1 MRGDE
6 DQPASAAAGNGTRVR
21 PGPRHAAPRKSL
33 LTKLQMPA
41 GKAIALAA
49 MPTAVLMG
57 MGLTPRL
64 ASADELP
71 KNPFSGTKCVE
82 QPDEPSPSSTPT
94 SSTPSGDTK
103 PDKPQKPET
112 PETPKPSVT
121 PTTGPSDPGS
131 GTGAGDGKDDTGSGG
146 STGTTGTPST
156 PATPSVKPS
165 SKPLDPLGLGD
176 ALGDLLGVN
185 KKGTESAPADT
196 EPSATATPTPSAT
209 SQTPQAGSTN
219 TSTGKPGKP
228 GKTVKSVKDTT
239 DAVRKA
245 LSEATKAADDATG
258 KATQKPADT
267 PSPLVTSADG
277 KTPFPCPTHDAQAL
291 ADAAYQETPALLAD
305 DAWILH
311 SSVLT
316 LTGLDYKGI
325 VEVKTWSGKTKPVLK
340 FTASTLDIKDLHQE
354 VFYPGGVVGHVEAR
368 KGSTST
374 IRGGTVTMYTESLK
388 GNLFGLI
395 PVEFTPDT
403 PPPVNVPVAF
413 FTNVTVKQ
421 AGQFGGTLTIP
432 GMHVYNTKG

>member
-1 MRGDE
+1 M
-6 DQPASAAAGNGTRVR
+6 R

-82 QPDEPSPSSTPT
+82 QPDEPSPSSTP
-94 SSTPSGDTK
+94 SSTPGKGGKQDEQ
-103 PDKPQKPET
+103 DK

-121 PTTGPSDPGS
+121 PTPGASDS
-131 GTGAGDGKDDTGSGG
+131 GTGAGDDKGDSGATSGSGG
-146 STGTTGTPST
+146 GSGATTDPSTPST
-156 PATPSVKPS
+156 PSTKPS
-165 SKPLDPLGLGD
+165 SNPLDPLGLGD
-176 ALGDLLGVN
+176 ALGNLLGVD
-185 KKGTESAPADT
+185 KKSTDSAPADT
-196 EPSATATPTPSAT
+196 APSATATPTPSAT
-209 SQTPQAGSTN
+209 SQTPKTD
-219 TSTGKPGKP
+219 TTHKPVD
-228 GKTVKSVKDTT
+228 KTVKDTT
-239 DAVRKA
+239 DEVKKA
-245 LSEATKAADDATG
+245 LSEVTKAAGDATD
-258 KATQKPADT
+258 KATQAPDST
-267 PSPLVTSADG
+267 PDPFATSADG
-277 KTPFPCPTHDAQAL
+277 KTPFPCATHDAQAL

-305 DAWILH
+305 DPWTLH
-311 SSVLT
+311 SSLLT

-325 VEVKTWSGKTKPVLK
+325 VEVKTWSGKVKPVLK
-340 FTASTLDIKDLHQE
+340 FTASTLDIKDLDQE
-354 VFYPGGVVGHVEAR
+354 VVGPNGTVGHVAAR

-395 PVEFTPDT
+395 PIEFTPDT
-403 PPPVNVPVAF
+403 PPPVNVPIAF

-421 AGQFGGTLTIP
+421 AAQFGGTLTVP
-432 GMHVYNTKG
+432 GMHVYNTPD

>member
-6 DQPASAAAGNGTRVR
+6 DQPASAAAGGGTRVR

-82 QPDEPSPSSTPT
+82 QPDEPSPSTTP
-94 SSTPSGDTK
+94 SSTPSGGAKT
-103 PDKPQKPET
+103 
-112 PETPKPSVT
+112 ETPKPSAT
-121 PTTGPSDPGS
+121 PTTPTTSPSDT
-131 GTGAGDGKDDTGSGG
+131 GTGDGKGDTGTTSGSGG
-146 STGTTGTPST
+146 GSGPTTAPSAPST
-156 PATPSVKPS
+156 PSATQSPSAN
-165 SKPLDPLGLGD
+165 PLDPLGLGD
-176 ALGDLLGVN
+176 ALGDLLGV
-185 KKGTESAPADT
+185 KKGTDSAPVDT
-196 EPSATATPTPSAT
+196 VPSATATPTPSAT
-209 SQTPQAGSTN
+209 SQTPKAGT
-219 TSTGKPGKP
+219 THKPA
-228 GKTVKSVKDTT
+228 GKTAEDIG
-239 DAVRKA
+239 DAVKKT
-245 LSEATKAADDATG
+245 LSDVKKAADDATSG
-258 KATQKPADT
+258 ATQAPSAT
-267 PSPLVTSADG
+267 PSPSATPADG
-277 KTPFPCPTHDAQAL
+277 NPFPCPTHDAQAL

-305 DAWILH
+305 DPWTLH

-325 VEVKTWSGKTKPVLK
+325 VEVKTWSGKVKPVLK

-354 VFYPGGVVGHVEAR
+354 VVGPGGTVGHVEAR

-395 PVEFTPDT
+395 PIEFTPDT

-421 AGQFGGTLTIP
+421 AGQFGGTLTVP
-432 GMHVYNTKG
+432 GMHVYNTQD

>member
-6 DQPASAAAGNGTRVR
+6 DQPASAAAGSGTRVR

-82 QPDEPSPSSTPT
+82 QPDEPSPSSTP
-94 SSTPSGDTK
+94 SSTPGNGGKQDGQ
-103 PDKPQKPET
+103 DR

-121 PTTGPSDPGS
+121 PTPGTSDS
-131 GTGAGDGKDDTGSGG
+131 GTGTGDGKGDGNG
-146 STGTTGTPST
+146 STTVPASPST
-156 PATPSVKPS
+156 PSAPASPSTKPS
-165 SKPLDPLGLGD
+165 SDPLDPLGLGD

-185 KKGTESAPADT
+185 KKSTDAAPADT
-196 EPSATATPTPSAT
+196 APSATATPAPSAT
-209 SQTPQAGSTN
+209 SQTPT
-219 TSTGKPGKP
+219 TDTTDKPAD
-228 GKTVKSVKDTT
+228 TTVKDTT
-239 DAVRKA
+239 DKVKKA
-245 LSEATKAADDATG
+245 LSEVTKAAGDATG
-258 KATQKPADT
+258 KATQAPDST

-305 DAWILH
+305 DPWTLH
-311 SSVLT
+311 SSLLT

-325 VEVKTWSGKTKPVLK
+325 VEVKTWSGKVKPVLK

-354 VFYPGGVVGHVEAR
+354 VVGPNGTVGHVEAR

-395 PVEFTPDT
+395 PIEFTPDT
-403 PPPVNVPVAF
+403 PPPVNVPIAF

-421 AGQFGGTLTIP
+421 AGQFGGTLKVP
-432 GMHVYNTKG
+432 GMHVYNTQD